1 MTRLRNILFA
11 APLLLALAACNSE
24 ETGDAALQGEVAV
37 AVAPPA
43 GSSWSATASRTEQG
57 GWLVGNPEA
66 PIKLIE
72 YGSVTCPACALF
84 STEGSAPLHAEYI
97 DSGRVNYE
105 FRSVLIHGVVDL
117 LITRMLECAPV
128 ASAVPLAD
136 QVWAN
141 LDAVSGG
148 FQANGPALEQA
159 MTLPENE
166 RFVALSQ
173 LGGLTNFFAARGI
186 SADQAN
192 VCLADSAAVEALAE
206 KADAQA
212 TEDGVNSTPTFI
224 LNGQKLDGT
233 RWNDVEAALQRAGAR

>member
-24 ETGDAALQGEVAV
+24 ETGDGALQGEVVAAV
-37 AVAPPA
+37 AAPA
-43 GSSWSATASRTEQG
+43 GTTWSATASRTEEG
-57 GWLVGNPEA
+57 GWLVGNPDA
-66 PIKLIE
+66 PIKLLE
-72 YGSVTCPACALF
+72 YGSLTCPACAAF
-84 STEGSAPLHAEYI
+84 SVEGSAPLHADYI
-97 DSGRVNYE
+97 ESGRVNYE

-141 LDAVSGG
+141 LDTVTGG

-159 MTLPENE
+159 MTLPESE

-173 LGGLTNFFAARGI
+173 LGGLTGFFAARGI

-192 VCLADSAAVEALAE
+192 VCMADGAAVEALAE
-206 KADAQA
+206 MTSAQA
-212 TEDGVNSTPTFI
+212 EVDAVNSTPTFL

-233 RWNDVEAALQRAGAR
+233 GWNDVEAALQRAGAR